1 MKSTDKPVRLFRY
14 GRAAAGLILLVNPII
29 SLYDILPDFIGYL
42 LLFTA
47 LREVSRL
54 EGRMEDAQS
63 RLIWLAAFSGLRLT
77 LALVFYDAQ
86 SSFKL
91 LVCFSLA
98 VVELVT
104 FLMWSASFFSG
115 LEYLLNRNDGEELVG
130 RLSNVRFLTV
140 LFFIVRSACNLLPEF
155 TSLLEDAAMT
165 DLTNAARYLA
175 LAGGKNLF
183 ILLGIVVVLVLG
195 GFWLS
200 GTLRFMKSAAGDAR
214 FSAALHRV
222 TARRAATVPRASGCG
237 CCAAASGRSSS
248 AARSSSTLPLT
259 APTSCPTSPGLL
271 IICAGVLILS
281 RIAPL
286 RRVWLPGGLFALAWA
301 AQAVYGAYFAP
312 AGDRMSDAEALAA
325 AVFATLT
332 AVTALVFFR
341 ALAKDV
347 AALTEPLI
355 GVDVLPDFVYCTA
368 PMAVFQSCAAAAA
381 VFPALHA
388 QLSFASFVFSLVW
401 YFFLCRILFNIIG
414 SYREVTGA
422 GL

>member
-175 LAGGKNLF
+175 LAGGSRIAEGIRRLRGAGAGR
-183 ILLGIVVVLVLG
+183 LLAFGH
-195 GFWLS
+195 
-200 GTLRFMKSAAGDAR
+200 
-214 FSAALHRV
+214 AALYEIGRRRRAV
-222 TARRAATVPRASGCG
+222 FRRAAPALQR
-237 CCAAASGRSSS
+237 
-248 AARSSSTLPLT
+248 
-259 APTSCPTSPGLL
+259 
-271 IICAGVLILS
+271 
-281 RIAPL
+281 
-286 RRVWLPGGLFALAWA
+286 GGLR
-301 AQAVYGAYFAP
+301 QSP
-312 AGDRMSDAEALAA
+312 AR
-325 AVFATLT
+325 
-332 AVTALVFFR
+332 
-341 ALAKDV
+341 
-347 AALTEPLI
+347 P
-355 GVDVLPDFVYCTA
+355 
-368 PMAVFQSCAAAAA
+368 AAAAA
-381 VFPALHA
+381 QRLLGDHHRRRVLLRLYP
-388 QLSFASFVFSLVW
+388 
-401 YFFLCRILFNIIG
+401 
-414 SYREVTGA
+414 
-422 GL
+422 

>member
-214 FSAALHRV
+214 FSAALHR
-222 TARRAATVPRASGCG
+222 RYSEEGCDSPPRVRLRLLRSGFWAIIIG
-237 CCAAASGRSSS
+237 GAFFFDF
-248 AARSSSTLPLT
+248 TLDGTDVLPDV
-259 APTSCPTSPGLL
+259 AGLL

-286 RRVWLPGGLFALAWA
+286 RRVWLPGGRFALAWA

>member
-214 FSAALHRV
+214 FSAALHR
-222 TARRAATVPRASGCG
+222 RYSEEGCDSPPRVRLRLLRSGFWAIIIG
-237 CCAAASGRSSS
+237 GAFFFDF
-248 AARSSSTLPLT
+248 TLDGADVLPDV
-259 APTSCPTSPGLL
+259 AGLL

-301 AQAVYGAYFAP
+301 AQAVYGAYF
-312 AGDRMSDAEALAA
+312 
-325 AVFATLT
+325 
-332 AVTALVFFR
+332 

>member
-1 MKSTDKPVRLFRY
+1 
-14 GRAAAGLILLVNPII
+14 
-29 SLYDILPDFIGYL
+29 
-42 LLFTA
+42 
-47 LREVSRL
+47 
-54 EGRMEDAQS
+54 MEDAQS

-183 ILLGIVVVLVLG
+183 NLLGIVVVLVLG

-214 FSAALHRV
+214 FSAAHRISK
-222 TARRAATVPRASGCG
+222 RIP
-237 CCAAASGRSSS
+237 
-248 AARSSSTLPLT
+248 PL
-259 APTSCPTSPGLL
+259 
-271 IICAGVLILS
+271 
-281 RIAPL
+281 
-286 RRVWLPGGLFALAWA
+286 
-301 AQAVYGAYFAP
+301 
-312 AGDRMSDAEALAA
+312 
-325 AVFATLT
+325 
-332 AVTALVFFR
+332 
-341 ALAKDV
+341 
-347 AALTEPLI
+347 
-355 GVDVLPDFVYCTA
+355 
-368 PMAVFQSCAAAAA
+368 
-381 VFPALHA
+381 
-388 QLSFASFVFSLVW
+388 
-401 YFFLCRILFNIIG
+401 
-414 SYREVTGA
+414 
-422 GL
+422 

>member
-104 FLMWSASFFSG
+104 FLMWSASFSPAWNTW
-115 LEYLLNRNDGEELVG
+115 LNRNDGEELVG

-183 ILLGIVVVLVLG
+183 ILLGIVVVLVL
-195 GFWLS
+195 
-200 GTLRFMKSAAGDAR
+200 
-214 FSAALHRV
+214 
-222 TARRAATVPRASGCG
+222 
-237 CCAAASGRSSS
+237 AASG
-248 AARSSSTLPLT
+248 
-259 APTSCPTSPGLL
+259 
-271 IICAGVLILS
+271 
-281 RIAPL
+281 
-286 RRVWLPGGLFALAWA
+286 
-301 AQAVYGAYFAP
+301 
-312 AGDRMSDAEALAA
+312 
-325 AVFATLT
+325 
-332 AVTALVFFR
+332 FR
-341 ALAKDV
+341 ARC
-347 AALTEPLI
+347 AL
-355 GVDVLPDFVYCTA
+355 
-368 PMAVFQSCAAAAA
+368 
-381 VFPALHA
+381 
-388 QLSFASFVFSLVW
+388 
-401 YFFLCRILFNIIG
+401 
-414 SYREVTGA
+414 
-422 GL
+422 

>member
-214 FSAALHRV
+214 FSAALHRRYSEEGCDSPPRV
-222 TARRAATVPRASGCG
+222 RLRLLRSGFWAIIIGGAFFFDFTLDGTDVLPDVAGPADHLRGRADPVAHRAAAPRL
-237 CCAAASGRSSS
+237 AA
-248 AARSSSTLPLT
+248 
-259 APTSCPTSPGLL
+259 
-271 IICAGVLILS
+271 
-281 RIAPL
+281 
-286 RRVWLPGGLFALAWA
+286 GGLFALAWA

-312 AGDRMSDAEALAA
+312 AGDQMSDAEALAA

>member
-214 FSAALHRV
+214 FSAALHR
-222 TARRAATVPRASGCG
+222 RYSEEGCAKG
-237 CCAAASGRSSS
+237 DVMSMAVGIIIGGAFFFDF
-248 AARSSSTLPLT
+248 TLDGADVLPDV
-259 APTSCPTSPGLL
+259 AGLL

-325 AVFATLT
+325 AGFATLT

>member
-175 LAGGKNLF
+175 LAGG
-183 ILLGIVVVLVLG
+183 
-195 GFWLS
+195 
-200 GTLRFMKSAAGDAR
+200 
-214 FSAALHRV
+214 
-222 TARRAATVPRASGCG
+222 
-237 CCAAASGRSSS
+237 
-248 AARSSSTLPLT
+248 
-259 APTSCPTSPGLL
+259 
-271 IICAGVLILS
+271 S
-281 RIAPL
+281 RIAEGIRRL
-286 RRVWLPGGLFALAWA
+286 RAGEVIKSAGFDGEYGKLALFTSEELKNASGQISFLEEI
-301 AQAVYGAYFAP
+301 
-312 AGDRMSDAEALAA
+312 AGR
-325 AVFATLT
+325 
-332 AVTALVFFR
+332 R
-341 ALAKDV
+341 
-347 AALTEPLI
+347 
-355 GVDVLPDFVYCTA
+355 
-368 PMAVFQSCAAAAA
+368 
-381 VFPALHA
+381 
-388 QLSFASFVFSLVW
+388 
-401 YFFLCRILFNIIG
+401 LFNSRNRCRRRG
-414 SYREVTGA
+414 RKCLQTGQRKKYA
-422 GL
+422 CCRKNHKRRTGNCGAK

>member
-214 FSAALHRV
+214 FSAALHRRYSEEGCDSPPRV
-222 TARRAATVPRASGCG
+222 RLRLLRSGFWAIIIGGGPTSFRRSAPRWASRRSRSSSRWRSASCSACYPYRASRRCAASGCP
-237 CCAAASGRSSS
+237 AACLRSLGPRR
-248 AARSSSTLPLT
+248 RSTGPILP
-259 APTSCPTSPGLL
+259 P
-271 IICAGVLILS
+271 
-281 RIAPL
+281 
-286 RRVWLPGGLFALAWA
+286 
-301 AQAVYGAYFAP
+301 P
-312 AGDRMSDAEALAA
+312 ATR
-325 AVFATLT
+325 
-332 AVTALVFFR
+332 
-341 ALAKDV
+341 
-347 AALTEPLI
+347 
-355 GVDVLPDFVYCTA
+355 
-368 PMAVFQSCAAAAA
+368 
-381 VFPALHA
+381 
-388 QLSFASFVFSLVW
+388 
-401 YFFLCRILFNIIG
+401 
-414 SYREVTGA
+414 
-422 GL
+422 

>member
-130 RLSNVRFLTV
+130 RL
-140 LFFIVRSACNLLPEF
+140 
-155 TSLLEDAAMT
+155 
-165 DLTNAARYLA
+165 
-175 LAGGKNLF
+175 
-183 ILLGIVVVLVLG
+183 
-195 GFWLS
+195 
-200 GTLRFMKSAAGDAR
+200 
-214 FSAALHRV
+214 
-222 TARRAATVPRASGCG
+222 
-237 CCAAASGRSSS
+237 
-248 AARSSSTLPLT
+248 
-259 APTSCPTSPGLL
+259 
-271 IICAGVLILS
+271 
-281 RIAPL
+281 
-286 RRVWLPGGLFALAWA
+286 
-301 AQAVYGAYFAP
+301 
-312 AGDRMSDAEALAA
+312 
-325 AVFATLT
+325 
-332 AVTALVFFR
+332 
-341 ALAKDV
+341 
-347 AALTEPLI
+347 
-355 GVDVLPDFVYCTA
+355 
-368 PMAVFQSCAAAAA
+368 
-381 VFPALHA
+381 
-388 QLSFASFVFSLVW
+388 
-401 YFFLCRILFNIIG
+401 
-414 SYREVTGA
+414 
-422 GL
+422 

>member
-1 MKSTDKPVRLFRY
+1 M
-14 GRAAAGLILLVNPII
+14 
-29 SLYDILPDFIGYL
+29 
-42 LLFTA
+42 
-47 LREVSRL
+47 
-54 EGRMEDAQS
+54 
-63 RLIWLAAFSGLRLT
+63 
-77 LALVFYDAQ
+77 
-86 SSFKL
+86 
-91 LVCFSLA
+91 
-98 VVELVT
+98 
-104 FLMWSASFFSG
+104 
-115 LEYLLNRNDGEELVG
+115 
-130 RLSNVRFLTV
+130 
-140 LFFIVRSACNLLPEF
+140 
-155 TSLLEDAAMT
+155 
-165 DLTNAARYLA
+165 
-175 LAGGKNLF
+175 
-183 ILLGIVVVLVLG
+183 
-195 GFWLS
+195 
-200 GTLRFMKSAAGDAR
+200 
-214 FSAALHRV
+214 
-222 TARRAATVPRASGCG
+222 
-237 CCAAASGRSSS
+237 
-248 AARSSSTLPLT
+248 
-259 APTSCPTSPGLL
+259 
-271 IICAGVLILS
+271 LILS

-325 AVFATLT
+325 AGFATLT